1 MSPDHP
7 WRRLRHRLPPDAGW
21 VRDDER
27 LWLVLPGQGLSLG
40 FTGAEAQLGELWLQ
54 GTPVARAL
62 EQVGW
67 CQDLPPSAVENLMIR
82 LLDRIESVL
91 SPRPSDRETGHG

>member
-27 LWLVLPGQGLSLG
+27 LWLVLPGQGLFLG
-40 FTGAEAQLGELWLQ
+40 FSGAEAQLCELWLQ
-54 GTPVARAL
+54 GTPAVRAR

-67 CQDLPPSAVENLMIR
+67 CQDLAAEALEALMIG
-82 LLDRIESVL
+82 LFERIESAL
-91 SPRPSDRETGHG
+91 PPLPTDREEDHG